1 MTLTVRKA
9 VRGDLPALLA
19 IYENARRFMQTH
31 GNPTQ
36 WPAGYPGAARLTAEI
51 DRGVCHVVT
60 GAGEIQAVFCLIPG
74 EDPTYHKIEDGAWPE
89 DVPYATIHRLASA
102 GQVGGIG
109 RFCIDWCLQQ
119 GLPLR
124 ADTHAD
130 NIYMLPCRHGGGRDT
145 GRVLPDPRRGP
156 HLPQN
161 RGRRMA
167 GGCPL
172 CHDPPPGIGRA
183 GGWYR
188 AVLH

>member
-19 IYENARRFMQTH
+19 NYENARRFMQTH

-74 EDPTYHKIEDGAWPE
+74 EDPTYHQIEDGAWPE
-89 DVPYATIHRLASA
+89 AVPYATIHRLASA
-102 GQVGGIG
+102 GRVGGIG

-130 NIYMLPCRHGGGRDT
+130 NIYMQRALTAT
-145 GRVLPDPRRGP
+145 GFVRCGTIYTEDGTPRLAYY
-156 HLPQN
+156 H
-161 RGRRMA
+161 RRA
-167 GGCPL
+167 
-172 CHDPPPGIGRA
+172 D
-183 GGWYR
+183 
-188 AVLH
+188 